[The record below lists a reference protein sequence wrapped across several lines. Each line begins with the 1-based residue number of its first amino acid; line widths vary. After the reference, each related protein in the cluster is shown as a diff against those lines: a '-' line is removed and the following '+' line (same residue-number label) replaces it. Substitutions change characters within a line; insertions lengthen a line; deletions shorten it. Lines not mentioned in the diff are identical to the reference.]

1 MTMWTSP
8 FSASYPFFVIISLTN
23 CVGTA
28 IKCDLR
34 ISLVV
39 LYVHAILSHLCW
51 YSVSKLVW
59 GTQRNEP
66 CGLCCGHQ
74 WSVVFSYLFV
84 ICGCQKIISN
94 RGGGGSY
101 YYHFLAICESEKRSV
116 QTSNSLFVCNLEV
129 SDNNS
134 GATQTNTTPLCTIQ
148 YRQTGSVY
156 LLTILGSQADLAH
169 ISRSETARSSRW
181 TNLRRL
187 SVL

>member
-84 ICGCQKIISN
+84 IWGCQKIISN
-94 RGGGGSY
+94 GGGGKLVTIIISLPFVSLRKDPCRRQIRY
-101 YYHFLAICESEKRSV
+101 
-116 QTSNSLFVCNLEV
+116 LFVIWRSQTIILE
-129 SDNNS
+129 
-134 GATQTNTTPLCTIQ
+134 PHKLIPP
-148 YRQTGSVY
+148 
-156 LLTILGSQADLAH
+156 H
-169 ISRSETARSSRW
+169 
-181 TNLRRL
+181 
-187 SVL
+187 SVLYNTGRLGPFIYWQFWGRKQTWPISVDLKLPVPADGRI